1 MRRQVATGRTPP
13 HFPPVPDPTL
23 FVFFARV
30 GDLVMLT
37 PVLRALAAAGPLELA
52 ARPWAAT
59 LLAHEEWLAATHVLA
74 KPNLAPWQDLLLG
87 GPRRRLGAQLADR
100 GFGRIVVFANE
111 HRRVRAW
118 LDGWRGAIP
127 VTELTLSRDRDL
139 HVGDAFL
146 AGLAASGLPT
156 GDLSS
161 ATPRLTVPAAHI
173 AAART
178 RLATYGQRVV
188 AVQAGS
194 SLTHRLF
201 RKQVNVK
208 GLAPAQWATL
218 LEAAFADGS
227 ADAAVLLGSEHERR
241 EALAIHGALRPES
254 RARVHDLT
262 GEVPLD
268 ALPALLAACS
278 ACISVDTGPGHIAA
292 AVGTPLL
299 TIFGPTDP
307 RRFRP
312 RGPGA
317 NELLLGSAPCQ
328 FCHGGR
334 QFQTCRANVC
344 LTGLSDATLVQS
356 WRRLQAQVPA
366 APAAGLAAT
375 QG

>member
-1 MRRQVATGRTPP
+1 MRRSARRHTARAVADR
-13 HFPPVPDPTL
+13 TL

-52 ARPWAAT
+52 ARPWAAS
-59 LLAHEEWLAATHVLA
+59 LLAHEEWLGGIHTVG
-74 KPNLAPWQDLLLG
+74 KPNLAPWQDLFLG
-87 GPRRRLGAQLADR
+87 GERRRLGARLAAR
-100 GFGRIVVFANE
+100 GYARIVTFSSE
-111 HRRVRAW
+111 HRQVRAW
-118 LDGWRGAIP
+118 LDGWRGGIP
-127 VTELTLSRDRDL
+127 VTALEMPRDRAM
-139 HVGDAFL
+139 HVGDAFM
-146 AGLAASGLPT
+146 ASLAASGLPT

-161 ATPRLTVPAAHI
+161 AAPRLTVPAARV
-173 AAART
+173 AAARA
-178 RLATYGQRVV
+178 RLEAYGRRVI

-227 ADAAVLLGSEHERR
+227 ADAAVLLGSAHERR
-241 EALAIHGALRPES
+241 EALAIHAALSPQLRP
-254 RARVHDLT
+254 RIHDLT
-262 GEVPLD
+262 GTVPLD
-268 ALPALLAACS
+268 DLPALFAACA

-328 FCHGGR
+328 FCHGSR
-334 QFQTCRANVC
+334 QFQICKANVC
-344 LTGLSDATLVQS
+344 LTGLGDASLVEA
-356 WRRLQAQVPA
+356 WRRLKTQVPA
-366 APAAGLAAT
+366 APVAGLAGT